1 MESESSEIHGNRSD
15 CDCDCWKLCCRPR
28 AGHLNPLFSNI
39 LVKPQLFT
47 VSIDKSFLGLFLITT
62 KPMFVSVSG
71 FQEFSLWLMEFFL
84 CLRLGWKKA
93 VWKTRVK
100 AKLPSLKNVI
110 QIRDKAE
117 EDTLP
122 YWFQITTHT
131 HTHTWGFE
139 LASSPA
145 KFTDSDAGDFSVF
158 SLQRWSCVDC
168 NQSPFSCKPSQV
180 FFFFFLSEV

>member
-122 YWFQITTHT
+122 YWFQITTN
-131 HTHTWGFE
+131 THTWGF
-139 LASSPA
+139 LPMLY
-145 KFTDSDAGDFSVF
+145 K
-158 SLQRWSCVDC
+158 C
-168 NQSPFSCKPSQV
+168 V
-180 FFFFFLSEV
+180 FFLCRQDCPGNPATISTKTKNTPMKIKPDTSCWPRVQ